1 LRDRVIRLIS
11 DIIVNEFNFKLEFN
25 TLDSDILAIEKIYNK
40 SDGCCFWVAESID
53 DNNRQQQQQQQKIV

>member
-1 LRDRVIRLIS
+1 MNLILNS
-11 DIIVNEFNFKLEFN
+11 SLI
-25 TLDSDILAIEKIYNK
+25 LDSDILAIEKIYNK